1 MAWNYLKISNEPIS
15 NMLITNMNKH
25 FEDIVT
31 KMVQMA
37 HKVAQ
42 MTKTLNCVELT
53 QN

>member
-1 MAWNYLKISNEPIS
+1 
-15 NMLITNMNKH
+15 MLITNMNKD

-42 MTKTLNCVELT
+42 MIEILNCVELT